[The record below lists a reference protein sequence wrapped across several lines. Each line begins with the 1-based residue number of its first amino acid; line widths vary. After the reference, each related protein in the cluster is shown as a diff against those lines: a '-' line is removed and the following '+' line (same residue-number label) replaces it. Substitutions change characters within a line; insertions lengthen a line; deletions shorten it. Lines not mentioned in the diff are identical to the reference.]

1 VARCL
6 VAGAVAGRASLKRR
20 MMTRALVLLSLF
32 LVSVRVPFAKAEPAE
47 QPSPPEQSSLDA
59 KHSLPREAFVRLE
72 LHYSILT
79 ELADRS
85 DLVPAFGY
93 ALKGGYRWGLVGLF
107 VQFEQDFW
115 IGTEFDVR
123 VTQGAYNIAVGV
135 DFTYFEGRAHTSIAV
150 GPSILA
156 FDTLLDSRGS
166 VGWFL
171 DFRPVGFQWDVH
183 RFVRLGLDPISFA
196 VVAPSLDGVPLVQI
210 EYRTTFYLEVPF

>member
-1 VARCL
+1 MDDIAGSGITGLEERLGMRC
-6 VAGAVAGRASLKRR
+6 
-20 MMTRALVLLSLF
+20 MLVLFVLGLASMPLRYA
-32 LVSVRVPFAKAEPAE
+32 SAESEPSAPAE
-47 QPSPPEQSSLDA
+47 NAPQTSRLR
-59 KHSLPREAFVRLE
+59 PREAFVRLE

-93 ALKGGYRWGLVGLF
+93 GFKGGYRWGFVGAFL
-107 VQFEQDFW
+107 QFEQDFW

-135 DFTYFEGRAHTSIAV
+135 DFTYFEGRAHTSIAF

-156 FDTLLDSRGS
+156 FDTPLDSRGS
-166 VGWFL
+166 VGWFFDL
-171 DFRPVGFQWDVH
+171 RPIGLQWDVH

-196 VVAPSLDGVPLVQI
+196 IVAPSVDGVPLVQI
-210 EYRTTFYLEVPF
+210 EYRTTFYLETPF

>member
-1 VARCL
+1 M
-6 VAGAVAGRASLKRR
+6 RR
-20 MMTRALVLLSLF
+20 VLVLLSLG
-32 LVSVRVPFAKAEPAE
+32 LASMPLHYAKAESAVE
-47 QPSPPEQSSLDA
+47 PSPPAESVPEA
-59 KHSLPREAFVRLE
+59 KHVLPNEAFVRLE
-72 LHYSILT
+72 LHFSLLT

-93 ALKGGYRWGLVGLF
+93 GLKGGYRWGFVGLF
-107 VQFEQDFW
+107 LQFEQDFW
-115 IGTEFDVR
+115 VGTEYEVR

-156 FDTLLDSRGS
+156 FNTPLDSRGS

-210 EYRTTFYLEVPF
+210 EYRTTFYLETAF

>member
-1 VARCL
+1 
-6 VAGAVAGRASLKRR
+6 
-20 MMTRALVLLSLF
+20 
-32 LVSVRVPFAKAEPAE
+32 
-47 QPSPPEQSSLDA
+47 
-59 KHSLPREAFVRLE
+59 VRLE

-93 ALKGGYRWGLVGLF
+93 GLKGGYRWGFVGLF
-107 VQFEQDFW
+107 LQFEQDFW

-156 FDTLLDSRGS
+156 FDTPLDSRGS

-171 DFRPVGFQWDVH
+171 DFRPIGLQWDVH
-183 RFVRLGLDPISFA
+183 RFVRLGLDPLSFA

-210 EYRTTFYLEVPF
+210 EYRTTFYLETPF

>member
-1 VARCL
+1 MMRRVLVLCL
-6 VAGAVAGRASLKRR
+6 FGLASMPLHYAEAEPKPEPSAPVESAPKSKRR
-20 MMTRALVLLSLF
+20 
-32 LVSVRVPFAKAEPAE
+32 
-47 QPSPPEQSSLDA
+47 
-59 KHSLPREAFVRLE
+59 LPDEAFVRLE

-93 ALKGGYRWGLVGLF
+93 ALKGGYRWGFVGAFL
-107 VQFEQDFW
+107 QFEQDFW
-115 IGTEFDVR
+115 IGTEYDVR

-156 FDTLLDSRGS
+156 FNTPLDSRGS

-210 EYRTTFYLEVPF
+210 EYRTTFYLETPF

>member
-1 VARCL
+1 M
-6 VAGAVAGRASLKRR
+6 RR
-20 MMTRALVLLSLF
+20 VLALLSLG
-32 LVSVRVPFAKAEPAE
+32 LASMPLDHAKAESAVE
-47 QPSPPEQSSLDA
+47 PSPPAESAPKS
-59 KHSLPREAFVRLE
+59 KRPLPNEAFVRLE

-93 ALKGGYRWGLVGLF
+93 ALKGGYRWGFVGLF
-107 VQFEQDFW
+107 LQFEQDFW
-115 IGTEFDVR
+115 VGTENDVR

-156 FDTLLDSRGS
+156 FNTPLDSRGS

-210 EYRTTFYLEVPF
+210 EYRTTFYLETTF

>member
-1 VARCL
+1 MR
-6 VAGAVAGRASLKRR
+6 
-20 MMTRALVLLSLF
+20 RALVLWSLG
-32 LVSVRVPFAKAEPAE
+32 LASMPSLFAKAEPSE
-47 QPSPPEQSSLDA
+47 EPSPPAESAPDS
-59 KHSLPREAFVRLE
+59 KHMQTRESFVRLE
-72 LHYSILT
+72 LHYSMLT
-79 ELADRS
+79 DLAERS

-93 ALKGGYRWGLVGLF
+93 ALKGGYRWGFLGLF
-107 VQFEQDFW
+107 LQFEQDFW
-115 IGTEFDVR
+115 IGTEYDVR
-123 VTQGAYNIAVGV
+123 VTQGAYNVAVGV
-135 DFTYFEGRAHTSIAV
+135 DFTYFEGRAHSSIAV

-171 DFRPVGFQWDVH
+171 DIRPIGFQWDVH

>member
-1 VARCL
+1 MRRIVVLCCL
-6 VAGAVAGRASLKRR
+6 GLATTPLHY
-20 MMTRALVLLSLF
+20 
-32 LVSVRVPFAKAEPAE
+32 AKAEVE
-47 QPSPPEQSSLDA
+47 PSPPAEIAPEA
-59 KHSLPREAFVRLE
+59 KRLLPNEAFVRLE
-72 LHYSILT
+72 LHFSLLT

-93 ALKGGYRWGLVGLF
+93 ALKGGYRWGFVGLF
-107 VQFEQDFW
+107 LQFEQDFW
-115 IGTEFDVR
+115 VGTEYDVR

-156 FDTLLDSRGS
+156 FNTPLDSRGS

-210 EYRTTFYLEVPF
+210 EYRTTFYLETTF